1 MPLPT
6 PDQIAKARQKADQA
20 KACLAALQA
29 RLSEASRKLDTRRK
43 IILGGLLLDAAEK
56 DERFSRVVTTLVG
69 RIGRPQDLAAFEG
82 WEAPRP
88 DGAAPPA
95 APGPDPA

>member
-1 MPLPT
+1 MRDCKHGQRMGGGVARHT
-6 PDQIAKARQKADQA
+6 KAQA
-20 KACLAALQA
+20 EQT
-29 RLSEASRKLDTRRK
+29 REA
-43 IILGGLLLDAAEK
+43 ILDAAEK

-95 APGPDPA
+95 APDPDPA